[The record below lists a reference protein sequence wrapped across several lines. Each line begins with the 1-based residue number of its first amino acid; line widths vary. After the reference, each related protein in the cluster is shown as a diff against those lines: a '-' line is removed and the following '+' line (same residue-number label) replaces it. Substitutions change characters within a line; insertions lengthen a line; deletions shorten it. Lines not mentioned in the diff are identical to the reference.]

1 MLKISVPE
9 MQETLEL
16 EIYFINLIKL
26 KQIKNFKIHFQK
38 YKITFLTHIITL
50 NHKELWEVT
59 QLKKKKIQVL
69 NYIIV

>member
-26 KQIKNFKIHFQK
+26 KQIKNFKIHF
-38 YKITFLTHIITL
+38 
-50 NHKELWEVT
+50 
-59 QLKKKKIQVL
+59 
-69 NYIIV
+69 